1 MEIKCQSASHG
12 VSRKFSF
19 YSRVRQLQFLPF
31 ESCAPLDRK
40 PVLVINDIV
49 INKGASISF
58 GRADSVIGYGG
69 RGPAWDRPLTNWS
82 DGREGPGCG
91 GQYLASGGSIADR
104 NRAGR
109 NGCTSCRQVNRG
121 YENLAVCA
129 FEWSCSFLGENEMM
143 MM

>member
-1 MEIKCQSASHG
+1 MEIKCQTASHG

-31 ESCAPLDRK
+31 ESRAPLDRK

-58 GRADSVIGYGG
+58 GRADSVIGYCGG
-69 RGPAWDRPLTNWS
+69 GPTWDRPLTNRV
-82 DGREGPGCG
+82 DGREGPRCG
-91 GQYLASGGSIADR
+91 GQYQASGEGIADR
-104 NRAGR
+104 NRTGR

-121 YENLAVCA
+121 YENLSGCTFAT
-129 FEWSCSFLGENEMM
+129 SYGFLRVNEMK
-143 MM
+143 